1 MFGLMP
7 LVTIRTLLR
16 PTEDPEKVRA
26 AILNLF
32 PESEI
37 AIGQEEVVAK
47 TASLGRFMTMIRNQK
62 ILDSVRKTLLSG
74 ISAGSTCFSLNKQ
87 AAFVKR
93 VSLSEGKAA
102 LGNIE
107 VTIEA
112 EDIERLI
119 DEVSPRTVDG
129 VEV

>member
-1 MFGLMP
+1 MP
-7 LVTIRTLLR
+7 LVTIRTPLR

-37 AIGQEEVVAK
+37 TTDTNEVVAK
-47 TASLGRFMTMIRNQK
+47 TASLERFMTLIRNQK
-62 ILDSVRKTLLSG
+62 ILDSIRSKLVH
-74 ISAGSTCFSLNKQ
+74 AMQPGSTVISLNKQ
-87 AAFVKR
+87 AAFVKH

-102 LGNIE
+102 LGNME

-119 DEVSPRTVDG
+119 DSVAPRTVDG
-129 VEV
+129 VEVP

>member
-1 MFGLMP
+1 MP
-7 LVTIRTLLR
+7 LVTIRTPLR

-37 AIGQEEVVAK
+37 AIDQAEVVGK
-47 TASLGRFMTMIRNQK
+47 TAFLDRFKTLIRNQK
-62 ILDSVRKTLLSG
+62 ILDSVRKSLLASVVP
-74 ISAGSTCFSLNKQ
+74 GSTVISLNKQ

-93 VSLSEGKAA
+93 VSLSEGRTA
-102 LGNIE
+102 LGNME
-107 VTIEA
+107 VTIES
-112 EDIERLI
+112 DDLERLI
-119 DEVSPRTVDG
+119 DVISPRTVDG

>member
-1 MFGLMP
+1 MP
-7 LVTIRTLLR
+7 LVTIRTPLR
-16 PTEDPEKVRA
+16 PTEDPEKVRT

-37 AIGQEEVVAK
+37 TTDPNEVVAK
-47 TASLGRFMTMIRNQK
+47 TASLERFMTLIRNQK
-62 ILDSVRKTLLSG
+62 ILDSIRSKLVH
-74 ISAGSTCFSLNKQ
+74 AMQPGSTIISLNKQ

-102 LGNIE
+102 LGNME

-119 DEVSPRTVDG
+119 DSVAPRTVDG
-129 VEV
+129 VEVQ

>member
-1 MFGLMP
+1 MP
-7 LVTIRTLLR
+7 LVTIRTPLR
-16 PTEDPEKVRA
+16 PTEDPEKVRT

-37 AIGQEEVVAK
+37 TIDPNEVVAK
-47 TASLGRFMTMIRNQK
+47 TASLERFMTLIRNQK
-62 ILDSVRKTLLSG
+62 ILDSIRSKLVH
-74 ISAGSTCFSLNKQ
+74 AMQPGSTIISLNKQ

-102 LGNIE
+102 LGNME

-119 DEVSPRTVDG
+119 DSVAPRTVDG
-129 VEV
+129 VEVQ

>member
-1 MFGLMP
+1 MP
-7 LVTIRTLLR
+7 LVTIRTPLR
-16 PTEDPEKVRA
+16 PTEDPEKVRT

-37 AIGQEEVVAK
+37 TIDPNEVVAK
-47 TASLGRFMTMIRNQK
+47 TASLERFMTLIRNQK
-62 ILDSVRKTLLSG
+62 ILDSIRSKLVH
-74 ISAGSTCFSLNKQ
+74 AMQPGSTIISLNKQ

-93 VSLSEGKAA
+93 VSLSEGKVA
-102 LGNIE
+102 LGNME

-119 DEVSPRTVDG
+119 DSVAPRTVDG
-129 VEV
+129 VEVQ

>member
-1 MFGLMP
+1 MP
-7 LVTIRTLLR
+7 LVTIRTPLR

-32 PESEI
+32 PDSEI
-37 AIGQEEVVAK
+37 AIDPNEVVAK
-47 TASLGRFMTMIRNQK
+47 TASLERFMTLIRNQK
-62 ILDSVRKTLLSG
+62 ILDSIRSKMVH
-74 ISAGSTCFSLNKQ
+74 AMQPGSTVISLNKQ

-102 LGNIE
+102 LGNME
-107 VTIEA
+107 VIIEA

-119 DEVSPRTVDG
+119 DAVAPRTVDG
-129 VEV
+129 VEVP

>member
-1 MFGLMP
+1 MP
-7 LVTIRTLLR
+7 LVTIRTPLR
-16 PTEDPEKVRA
+16 PTEDPEKVRT
-26 AILNLF
+26 AILNIF

-37 AIGQEEVVAK
+37 IVGQDEVTAK
-47 TASLGRFMTMIRNQK
+47 TATLERFKTLIRNQK
-62 ILDSVRKTLLSG
+62 ILDSVRKSLLSG
-74 ISAGSTCFSLNKQ
+74 ASASFTNLSLNKQ

-102 LGNIE
+102 LGNME
-107 VTIEA
+107 VTIES

-119 DEVSPRTVDG
+119 DEVAPRTVDG

>member
-1 MFGLMP
+1 MS
-7 LVTIRTLLR
+7 LVTIRTPLR
-16 PTEDPEKVRA
+16 PTEDPEKVRT

-37 AIGQEEVVAK
+37 TTDTNEVVAK
-47 TASLGRFMTMIRNQK
+47 TASLERFMTLIRNQK
-62 ILDSVRKTLLSG
+62 ILDSIRSKLVH
-74 ISAGSTCFSLNKQ
+74 AMQPGSTVISLNKQ
-87 AAFVKR
+87 AAFVKH

-102 LGNIE
+102 LGNME

-119 DEVSPRTVDG
+119 DSVAPRTVDG
-129 VEV
+129 VEVP

>member
-1 MFGLMP
+1 M
-7 LVTIRTLLR
+7 R
-16 PTEDPEKVRA
+16 PTEDPEKVRT
-26 AILNLF
+26 AILNIF

-37 AIGQEEVVAK
+37 IVGQDEVTAK
-47 TASLGRFMTMIRNQK
+47 TATLERFKTLIRNQK
-62 ILDSVRKTLLSG
+62 ILDSVRKSLLSG
-74 ISAGSTCFSLNKQ
+74 ASASFTNLSLNKQ

-102 LGNIE
+102 LGNME
-107 VTIEA
+107 VTIES

-119 DEVSPRTVDG
+119 DEVAPRTVDG

>member
-1 MFGLMP
+1 ML

-16 PTEDPEKVRA
+16 PTEDPEKVRT

-37 AIGQEEVVAK
+37 VIDQMEAVGK
-47 TASLGRFMTMIRNQK
+47 TSSLDRFKTLIRNQK
-62 ILDSVRKTLLSG
+62 ILDSVRKSLLAG
-74 ISAGSTCFSLNKQ
+74 VAPGSTVVSLNKQ

-93 VSLSEGKAA
+93 VSLSEGRTA
-102 LGNIE
+102 LGNKE
-107 VTIEA
+107 VTIES
-112 EDIERLI
+112 DDMERLI
-119 DEVSPRTVDG
+119 DEIAPRTVDG

>member
-1 MFGLMP
+1 MP
-7 LVTIRTLLR
+7 LVTIRTPLR
-16 PTEDPEKVRA
+16 PTEDPEKVRT
-26 AILNLF
+26 AIQNLF

-37 AIGQEEVVAK
+37 TTDPNEVVAK
-47 TASLGRFMTMIRNQK
+47 TASLERFMTLIRNQK
-62 ILDSVRKTLLSG
+62 ILDSIRSKLVH
-74 ISAGSTCFSLNKQ
+74 AMQPGSTIISLNKQ

-102 LGNIE
+102 LGNME

-119 DEVSPRTVDG
+119 DSVAPRTVDG
-129 VEV
+129 VEVQ

>member
-1 MFGLMP
+1 MP

-16 PTEDPEKVRA
+16 PTEDPEKVRT

-37 AIGQEEVVAK
+37 AILQGEVVAK
-47 TASLGRFMTMIRNQK
+47 TASLERFMTLIRNQK
-62 ILDSVRKTLLSG
+62 ILDSVRKALLSG
-74 ISAGSTCFSLNKQ
+74 VSTGSASVSLNKQ
-87 AAFVKR
+87 AAFVRR
-93 VSLSEGKAA
+93 VSLSEGRAA
-102 LGNIE
+102 LGNME
-107 VTIEA
+107 VTIES

-119 DEVSPRTVDG
+119 DEVAPRTVDG

>member
-1 MFGLMP
+1 MP

-16 PTEDPEKVRA
+16 PTEDPEKVRT

-37 AIGQEEVVAK
+37 SVGQGEVTAK
-47 TASLGRFMTMIRNQK
+47 AASLERFKTLIRNQK
-62 ILDSVRKTLLSG
+62 ILDSIRKTLLSG
-74 ISAGSTCFSLNKQ
+74 VSPASTTISLNKQ
-87 AAFVKR
+87 AASVKR

-102 LGNIE
+102 LGNME
-107 VTIEA
+107 VTIES

-119 DEVSPRTVDG
+119 DEVAPRTVDG